1 MHSGVRRLKH
11 LAGGFP
17 DVAMCTKTTPAII
30 KEMKDYIQKNAKKSV
45 PLDDDLHADDDSED
59 DKADE
64 SPIHPHEP
72 SATGSNTLTSSRTS
86 TKRKKMSFIAPQSKP
101 TKTIA
106 SMIRKSPE
114 EVIEERHSKGP
125 SQTTLENST
134 KSEEEK
140 ERVKMHIA
148 NFFYECGIPF
158 NAANS
163 RSYEIM
169 VESIGQ
175 FGPGLKPPTYHE
187 LRLPLLEKAKKETYK
202 LREKHEKAWK
212 QYGCTLMSDG
222 WTDKRGRH
230 LINFLV
236 NSPEGTF
243 FIKSVDVSSKVQD
256 ARMLAS
262 LFEELIDSIGR
273 EIVVQVV
280 TDNGANFK
288 AAGGLCQRICTLYWT
303 PCAAHCL
310 DLMLEDITKLKEFDA
325 TITQGRGLTTFIYRH
340 DRLLYA
346 MREKTMGRDIVKT
359 GATRFA
365 TAFLTLQSLYKNKD
379 ALRKLFG
386 GEEWFNSNLAK
397 TVAGGKVHD
406 VVLSTR
412 FWNNVEDCIR
422 ASQPLLVVLRIV
434 DGDEKPA
441 MTEICASMEYAKAKI
456 KSSLEKKPRLSSKV
470 LSIIENRWESQMEV
484 DLYSATLFLNPGKF
498 FDIKEDDYAYSS
510 RLRMKF
516 NDILERMVLD
526 TSVVE
531 KISDQADQYENSRN
545 SFGKQ
550 LSIRQRKTK
559 NPLDWWGAFGG
570 NTIELTMFAKRVVGL
585 CCSSSGCERNWST
598 FEFIHTKKRNRL
610 EHQRLN
616 DLVYIQ
622 YNRKIATRFQK
633 RREDGKNFDPLLLDD
648 FQWDN
653 EWVNGEVVD
662 PGDVD
667 WFAVDRA
674 LEASEGIDGRRNPS
688 RGGGGDVARLTYS
701 RRRASGS
708 SHIDASSDIEME
720 PDPDPII
727 LNDDEDVDDD
737 YGHRPPTTSTHET
750 SDRDTCDLELDE
762 YV

>member
-1 MHSGVRRLKH
+1 MAESNDAYDPAKDPKWKAKSGDVGWRYGFWPDLTNRDVVQCILCSKLMHSRVRRLKQH
-11 LAGGFP
+11 LAGGFS
-17 DVAMCTKTTPAII
+17 DVAMCTKTTPTII

-45 PLDDDLHADDDSED
+45 PLDDDLDDDDDNED
-59 DKADE
+59 DKV
-64 SPIHPHEP
+64 HET
-72 SATGSNTLTSSRTS
+72 AGSNTLISSKT
-86 TKRKKMSFIAPQSKP
+86 TAKRKKMSFIVPQSKP

-114 EVIEERHSKGP
+114 EVIEERHSKSP

-140 ERVKMHIA
+140 DRVKMHIA

-175 FGPGLKPPTYHE
+175 FGPGLKPPTFHE
-187 LRLPLLEKAKKETYK
+187 LWLPLLEKVKKETDN

-212 QYGCTLMSDG
+212 QYGCTLMSYG
-222 WTDKRGRH
+222 WIDKRGRH

-243 FIKSVDVSSKVQD
+243 FLKSVDVSSKVKD
-256 ARMLAS
+256 ARMLVD
-262 LFEELIDSIGR
+262 LFEEQIDLIGR
-273 EIVVQVV
+273 DIVVQVV

-288 AAGGLCQRICTLYWT
+288 EHA
-303 PCAAHCL
+303 
-310 DLMLEDITKLKEFDA
+310 
-325 TITQGRGLTTFIYRH
+325 
-340 DRLLYA
+340 RLLYA

-365 TAFLTLQSLYKNKD
+365 T
-379 ALRKLFG
+379 
-386 GEEWFNSNLAK
+386 WFNSNLAK
-397 TVAGGKVHD
+397 TVAGGI
-406 VVLSTR
+406 STR
-412 FWNNVEDCIR
+412 FWSSVEDCIR

-434 DGDEKPA
+434 DGDEKPS
-441 MTEICASMEYAKAKI
+441 MVEICASIEYAKAKI
-456 KSSLEKKPRLSSKV
+456 KGAFEKKPRLSSKV
-470 LSIIENRWESQMEV
+470 LSIIEKRWESQMEV
-484 DLYSATLFLNPGKF
+484 DLYSAALFLNPGRF

-516 NDILERMVLD
+516 NDVLERMVLD

-531 KISDQADQYENSRN
+531 NISDQADQYENSRN

-653 EWVNGEVVD
+653 EWLNGEVVD

-667 WFAVDRA
+667 RLAVDRA

-688 RGGGGDVARLTYS
+688 RKRYFYPNHLPE
-701 RRRASGS
+701 R
-708 SHIDASSDIEME
+708 SHLSESALVK
-720 PDPDPII
+720 P
-727 LNDDEDVDDD
+727 
-737 YGHRPPTTSTHET
+737 
-750 SDRDTCDLELDE
+750 
-762 YV
+762 